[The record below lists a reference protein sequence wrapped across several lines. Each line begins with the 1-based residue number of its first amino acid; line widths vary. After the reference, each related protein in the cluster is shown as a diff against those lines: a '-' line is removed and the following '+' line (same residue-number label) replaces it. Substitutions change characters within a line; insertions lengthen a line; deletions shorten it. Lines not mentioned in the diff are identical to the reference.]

1 MLKRIHVDQLTVGMY
16 LKECC
21 GSWIDHPFWR
31 SSFVLVDPADIEA
44 IRRSKI
50 REVWI
55 DCAKG
60 RDLESGE
67 TEVSVAESD
76 AQVDAEVATAAQ
88 AQRQIERVPASAEF
102 VRAARIVAKSRQ
114 AVNALFGEARLGKA
128 VDATSAHGLVEEIAD
143 SVTRNPGALI
153 GLARLKRADDYTY
166 MHSVAVCAL
175 MVALARQLGFDD
187 AQTRSAG
194 VAGLL
199 HDLGKAAM
207 PSDILNKPG
216 RLTDEE
222 FAVMKSHP
230 FEGHRILQQGKG
242 VDAVAL
248 DVVLHHHEKTN
259 GSGYPEGLSG
269 DEISVFAKMGAVC
282 DVYDAITSNRPY
294 KAGWDPSESLHR
306 MAEWSNGHFDPMI
319 FQAFVKSIGIYPIGS
334 LVLLNCGRLG
344 VVIEQDDASLLCPQV
359 RVFFS
364 TRCNARIR
372 PEIVDLA
379 QSAGVSKI
387 VGREDPKKWSFPD
400 LDALWLGSIESSA
413 DDDRSSPTGG

>member
-21 GSWIDHPFWR
+21 GSWVEHPFWR
-31 SSFVLVDPADIEA
+31 SSFVLDDPADIEA

-67 TEVSVAESD
+67 TGVSVAESD
-76 AQVDAEVATAAQ
+76 AQVDAEVATAAE

-128 VDATSAHGLVEEIAD
+128 VDATSAHRLVEEIAD

-153 GLARLKRADDYTY
+153 GLARLKTADDYTY

-199 HDLGKAAM
+199 HDLGKVAM
-207 PSDILNKPG
+207 PSDILNKPR

-230 FEGHRILQQGKG
+230 FEGHRILQQGQG

-294 KAGWDPSESLHR
+294 KAGWDPSEALHR
-306 MAEWSNGHFDPMI
+306 MAEWSNGHFDPTI

-344 VVIEQDDASLLCPQV
+344 VVIEQDDASLLCPRV

-364 TRCNARIR
+364 TRFNARIR
-372 PEIVDLA
+372 PEVVDLA
-379 QSAGVSKI
+379 RHAGVSKI
-387 VGREDPKKWSFPD
+387 VGREDPKKWNFSD
-400 LDALWLGSIESSA
+400 LDALWLGSFETT
-413 DDDRSSPTGG
+413 D